1 MTQIVVS
8 VSAPALDAL
17 QLQNIIATPGYP
29 VRVLACEQV
38 AGDDRNPIYAYVTAN
53 EDGDYLVSKIKLTRT
68 GLASNQYR
76 ATSKIMAVD
85 GTYQTLYHALQIVDA
100 QRTGKF
106 RSLSGPPPL
115 SSAMFSLNELG
126 LEPSPLLDSI
136 LADWMATQDIAPL
149 RYAVYNP
156 QRNEIEVSFQD
167 PSAHNDEEHQL
178 RIKEAIGKQLRELF
192 ESRHAVADETQP
204 SGRYTR
210 RPINNRTHNM
220 SIITINLGGDDVS
233 SESAA
238 KPAKYT
244 FARVSGQATMVLPSS
259 ARAGLTEI
267 KTHLKRAKSDRTK
280 ALRLVASHAS
290 VLKQVGTASTKE
302 RRTALKAKAK
312 TIKGQV
318 SALNKSAKA
327 ALSAANKSARSHG
340 LGGLTLPIS
349 TDILAS
355 AKKLAAAKTDT
366 FGATGK
372 RGKFKPRFTPDAK
385 FAQLTGKSL
394 HPMTGPKTAAKKAAN
409 SIRVAEKMGLTG
421 KAKAPTVK
429 PTKQRAGEKRA
440 NGTLKPKKVAAK
452 KSDAATAAAIDKAL
466 PGILAKV
473 GFKFNAKRSA
483 GLIRNAKGGK
493 VMKSNDNIAKMRDAL
508 AKKFDVQDT
517 DDGFE
522 IPGLLEVKTGPT
534 GVVIVRPDRYVK
546 ENDPAVRVRSTSAP
560 YARPKAAI
568 KVDGPMRSALN
579 RLVHDKIKGGLT
591 KQWHYRMYANK
602 ITFINAST
610 HKSFTLSA
618 DDLKSDGITSREAAA
633 VAREIG
639 VTSA

>member
-192 ESRHAVADETQP
+192 ESRHAIADETQP

-327 ALSAANKSARSHG
+327 ALSAANKSARAHG

-421 KAKAPTVK
+421 KNRKEHAPGAR
-429 PTKQRAGEKRA
+429 PTKNTRTKGFTKLMRP
-440 NGTLKPKKVAAK
+440 GGAAKIAQMQKESAAEERQQMKALRTAVGAPIK
-452 KSDAATAAAIDKAL
+452 KSDFKGANYAVHKNGSMVIVTKDDKRYDLSAADIKKHGVDVDTITDMLTNADARQRASIVAL
-466 PGILAKV
+466 
-473 GFKFNAKRSA
+473 
-483 GLIRNAKGGK
+483 GGK
-493 VMKSNDNIAKMRDAL
+493 
-508 AKKFDVQDT
+508 
-517 DDGFE
+517 
-522 IPGLLEVKTGPT
+522 KT
-534 GVVIVRPDRYVK
+534 K
-546 ENDPAVRVRSTSAP
+546 
-560 YARPKAAI
+560 
-568 KVDGPMRSALN
+568 
-579 RLVHDKIKGGLT
+579 
-591 KQWHYRMYANK
+591 
-602 ITFINAST
+602 
-610 HKSFTLSA
+610 
-618 DDLKSDGITSREAAA
+618 
-633 VAREIG
+633 
-639 VTSA
+639 

>member
-1 MTQIVVS
+1 MAKVAVS
-8 VSAPALDAL
+8 FSAPTLDAL
-17 QLQNIIATPGYP
+17 QLQKILATASYP

-53 EDGDYLVSKIKLTRT
+53 DDGDYLVSKIKLTRT
-68 GLASNQYR
+68 GLATNQYR
-76 ATSKIMAVD
+76 AASKIMAVD
-85 GTYQTLYHALQIVDA
+85 GVYQTLFHALQIVDA

-192 ESRHAVADETQP
+192 ESKHAVADDNQP

-220 SIITINLGGDDVS
+220 SIISINLGGDDVA

-244 FARVSGQATMVLPSS
+244 FAKVDGKATLILPSS

-267 KTHLKRAKSDRTK
+267 KTHLKKAKSDRTK
-280 ALRLVASHAS
+280 ALRLVANHAA
-290 VLKQVGTASTKE
+290 VLKQADAASTAE
-302 RRTALKAKAK
+302 RKKTLKAKAK

-318 SALNKSAKA
+318 SAFNKSAKA
-327 ALSAANKSARSHG
+327 ALSAANKSARTHG

-355 AKKLAAAKTDT
+355 AKKLASAKTDE

-385 FAQLTGKSL
+385 FAQLTGKTL
-394 HPMTGPKTAAKKAAN
+394 HPMTGPKTAAKKAAKKPVKKG
-409 SIRVAEKMGLTG
+409 RVLSMDEVDAATEKMLGI
-421 KAKAPTVK
+421 K
-429 PTKQRAGEKRA
+429 PTKQRPGEKKA
-440 NGTLKPKKVAAK
+440 SGTRKPKKVAAK
-452 KSDAATAAAIDKAL
+452 KSNAATAAAIDKAL

-483 GLIRNAKGGK
+483 GLIRNTKGGK
-493 VMKSNDNIAKMRDAL
+493 VMKSNENIAKMRDAL
-508 AKKFDVQDT
+508 AKKFDVKDT

-546 ENDPAVRVRSTSAP
+546 ANDPALRVRSTSA
-560 YARPKAAI
+560 
-568 KVDGPMRSALN
+568 
-579 RLVHDKIKGGLT
+579 
-591 KQWHYRMYANK
+591 
-602 ITFINAST
+602 
-610 HKSFTLSA
+610 
-618 DDLKSDGITSREAAA
+618 
-633 VAREIG
+633 
-639 VTSA
+639 